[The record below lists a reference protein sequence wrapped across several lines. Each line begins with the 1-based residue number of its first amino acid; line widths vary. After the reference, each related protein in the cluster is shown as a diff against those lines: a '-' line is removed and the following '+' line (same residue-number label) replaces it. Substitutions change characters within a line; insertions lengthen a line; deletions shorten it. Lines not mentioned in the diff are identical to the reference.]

1 MSASPT
7 ITWSSKLTFIFA
19 ATGSAVGLGNIWKF
33 PYMTGEYGGGA
44 FVLIYLACIL
54 LLGLP
59 IMMAEIA
66 IGRSAKAN
74 PIDAIEHHAARNGL
88 SKNWFLLP
96 AMGLCAGIMILMF
109 YSVVAGWTL
118 DYIVASLSGSYMGVP
133 AEAISG
139 HFGELTSNFG
149 LQLIYLTIFVVLT
162 GLLVVGGA
170 KAIGKA
176 VEVMMPA
183 LFIILLILLG
193 YAFFAGDVARGM
205 EFMWKVDFSKITMD
219 VVLAAMGQAFFT
231 LSLGM
236 GSIMAYGA
244 YMGKDVNIGKTAL
257 TIGLVD
263 TLVALIA
270 GMMIFPLVFA
280 HGLEPSAGPGL
291 VFVTLPNAFS
301 QMFGGQFIGLMF
313 FILLTLAALSSSISL
328 IEPSAAWFERKGVKR
343 IVSVTG
349 LCAIAWIGAAASAA
363 SGDVFNFL
371 DVATANYML
380 PLGGLLAAVLI
391 GWRMHRNETEEALA
405 LKSTFWFQAWY
416 LAIRFI
422 APVCVGLVML
432 NGLGLL

>member
-1 MSASPT
+1 MPANPT
-7 ITWSSKLTFIFA
+7 VTWSSKLTFIFA

-54 LLGLP
+54 ILGIP
-59 IMMAEIA
+59 IMMAEIG

-74 PIDAIEHHAARNGL
+74 PIDAIAHHAKQNQL
-88 SKNWFLLP
+88 SKNWVLFP
-96 AMGLCAGIMILMF
+96 IMGLAAGIMILMF

-118 DYIVASLSGSYMGVP
+118 DYIFASLSGSYIGVP
-133 AEAISG
+133 SEAISA
-139 HFGELTSNFG
+139 HFTELTSDFS
-149 LQLIYLTIFVVLT
+149 LQLVYLSIFVALT

-176 VEVMMPA
+176 VEIMMPA
-183 LFIILLILLG
+183 LFIILLVLLG
-193 YAFFAGDVARGM
+193 YAFFAGDVAQGM
-205 EFMWKVDFSKITMD
+205 SFMWKVDFSKITMD

-244 YMGKDVNIGKTAL
+244 YMGKDINIGRTAL

-263 TLVALIA
+263 TMVALIA

-291 VFVTLPNAFS
+291 VFVTLPNAFGH
-301 QMFGGQFIGLMF
+301 MMGGQFVGLMF
-313 FILLTLAALSSSISL
+313 FVLLTLAALSSSISL
-328 IEPSAAWFERKGVKR
+328 LEPSVAWFERKGVKR
-343 IVSVTG
+343 GVSVTA
-349 LCAIAWIGAAASAA
+349 LCTIAWIGAAASAG

-380 PLGGLLAAVLI
+380 PLGGLLAAIFI
-391 GWRMHRNETEEALA
+391 GWRMHKAQSEEAIAFKSHA
-405 LKSTFWFQAWY
+405 LFKLWY
-416 LAIRFI
+416 FAIRFV
-422 APVCVGLVML
+422 APICVGLVML
-432 NGLGLL
+432 NGLGLI